1 LAGNGRGRYPVS
13 PELAAKIDREI
24 AKFIDEGYKKAKETL
39 SKNRAKLDK
48 VADTLLEK
56 ETLDR
61 DEFEQLVGKPVSIDG
76 ETKPKTTQK
85 SASIRKPQK
94 VAQA

>member
-1 LAGNGRGRYPVS
+1 M
-13 PELAAKIDREI
+13 
-24 AKFIDEGYKKAKETL
+24 EGEQK
-39 SKNRAKLDK
+39 
-48 VADTLLEK
+48 LLEK